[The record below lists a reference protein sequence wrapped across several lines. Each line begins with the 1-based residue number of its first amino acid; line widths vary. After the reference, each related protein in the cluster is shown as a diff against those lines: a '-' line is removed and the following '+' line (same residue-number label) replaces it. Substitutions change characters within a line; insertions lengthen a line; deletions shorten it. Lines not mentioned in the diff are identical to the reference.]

1 MTETTAPMA
10 TPAHSASV
18 YKDIIDPLLARL
30 LAIRLGL
37 KKENVVEREST
48 QMCIFFI
55 TLLFD
60 LNSGAINGR
69 EENVI
74 GIIENTMQ
82 FCEVLEA
89 ELGLAA

>member
-1 MTETTAPMA
+1 MTETTAPVTA
-10 TPAHSASV
+10 PVASNSV

-37 KKENVVEREST
+37 KKENAVEREST

-55 TLLFD
+55 SLLFD
-60 LNSGAINGR
+60 LNSGAIKGQ
-69 EENVI
+69 ESDVI

-82 FCEVLEA
+82 FCEVLET

>member
-1 MTETTAPMA
+1 MPETTAPMTA
-10 TPAHSASV
+10 PVANTNA
-18 YKDIIDPLLARL
+18 YKDVIDPLLARL

-55 TLLFD
+55 SLLFD
-60 LNSGAINGR
+60 LNSGAIKGR

>member
-1 MTETTAPMA
+1 MTETTAPMT
-10 TPAHSASV
+10 TPASSLSV

-55 TLLFD
+55 SLLFD
-60 LNSGAINGR
+60 LNSGAINGK

>member
-1 MTETTAPMA
+1 MTETTAPVTA
-10 TPAHSASV
+10 PAASASA
-18 YKDIIDPLLARL
+18 YKDVIDPLLARL

-55 TLLFD
+55 SLLFD
-60 LNSGAINGR
+60 LNSGAINGK
-69 EENVI
+69 EQNVI

>member
-1 MTETTAPMA
+1 MTETTAPVT
-10 TPAHSASV
+10 TPAASTSI

-55 TLLFD
+55 SLLFD
-60 LNSGAINGR
+60 LNSGAINGK
-69 EENVI
+69 ESNII